1 MNINYFLN
9 YFFQRCINLTVHKRI
24 HGDKTKLDFQCHVC
38 EYASY
43 SKKNLREHIKMKH
56 SDKTEN
62 KHVCEYCGE
71 KFLYPYLLEA
81 HHVIIP
87 LLTANQN

>member
-1 MNINYFLN
+1 
-9 YFFQRCINLTVHKRI
+9 
-24 HGDKTKLDFQCHVC
+24 
-38 EYASY
+38 
-43 SKKNLREHIKMKH
+43 MKH

-87 LLTANQN
+87 LLKAKFQQLWDRERFLLCTLGLCTRTKMLPFSKTSLVANSTSPFCPKNEKVGFVFKKKK